1 MFYEFKKDNCDL
13 CFIVV
18 SDLVKKEHSFK
29 NFPLTVIPYYEG
41 FNKLQE
47 IVNRTTGFSADY
59 HLEPFIM
66 DYIINQEDIKGRFD
80 LKTIEYDKGN
90 STINITKEFDDLMM
104 TQELKNK
111 LNDFFSVF
119 VKDDVKIP
127 KVFFKNVKETVEKDE
142 RLESNASKIYF
153 DFDGS
158 RVILVGRKQEVELKK
173 QSIEAMVDTISED
186 NKFVAT
192 EFLINDEIKLKFLTF
207 IDYIKNLMREF
218 PGVQIHEMDKS
229 SGKFSLLGTAEKTR
243 KVQSKVDM
251 DLSKI
256 SKIEVEMS
264 DYQIEFLKRTNSQIV
279 NDELRKYDEML
290 MLVPKKEV
298 VGTGGLRAEITTLKT
313 CAVDEV
319 HILTS
324 DKLNEYLIKLR

>member
-1 MFYEFKKDNCDL
+1 MFFP
-13 CFIVV
+13 VV

-41 FNKLQE
+41 FNELQE
-47 IVNRTTGFSADY
+47 IANRTTEFSSDF

-66 DYIINQEDIKGRFD
+66 DYIRNQENIKDRFD
-80 LKTIEYDKGN
+80 LKTIKYDQGN
-90 STINITKEFDDLMM
+90 STLHITKEFDDLMM
-104 TQELKNK
+104 TQEFKNE
-111 LNDFFSVF
+111 LNEFFNVF

-142 RLESNASKIYF
+142 RLESNAAKIYF
-153 DFDGS
+153 DFNGS
-158 RVILVGRKQEVELKK
+158 RVTLVGRKEEVALKK

-207 IDYIKNLMREF
+207 IDYIKNLMKEF

-243 KVQSKVDM
+243 KVKSSVDM

-256 SKIEVEMS
+256 SKIEVDMS
-264 DYQIEFLKRTNSQIV
+264 DHQIGFLKRTNSRIV
-279 NDELRKYDEML
+279 NDELRKDDVML
-290 MLVPKKEV
+290 MLVPTKEV
-298 VGTGGLRAEITTLKT
+298 VGAGGLRAEITTLKT
-313 CAVDEV
+313 CVVDEV
-319 HILTS
+319 NILGS
-324 DKLNEYLIKLR
+324 DILNKYLIKLR